1 MEKPLI
7 TYQYKNDIFVSLEE
21 KTVPFHIAAF
31 ASHNA
36 YEIYILLEGE
46 RRVYIGDKIYD
57 TSAGSAVLIGAGV
70 PHRSEGNTPYRGIC
84 LQFTERQLDRLYTP
98 GFKKRL
104 LACFAREAVFLE
116 KNTLAELQLLLYHML
131 AEPEYKSFYLPAALA
146 LFLSELEKEESGGG
160 KTESGKSITS
170 ISLQSVEE
178 YLQDNMREIK
188 GLEEIATHFCI
199 TKGYL
204 CTLFKKQT
212 GMTVIGY
219 LNNLRIQEAC
229 RLLTDTEASIEQ
241 ICILCGFRSEVY
253 FYRLFK
259 KMMRETPS
267 GYRTL
272 IRRSH

>member
-1 MEKPLI
+1 MERPPI

-31 ASHNA
+31 TSHNA

-46 RRVYIGDKIYD
+46 RRVYIGDRIYD
-57 TSAGSAVLIGAGV
+57 TGAGSAVLIGAGV

-98 GFKKRL
+98 GFKEQL

-116 KNTLAELQLLLYHML
+116 KNTLAELQLVLYHML
-131 AEPEYKSFYLPAALA
+131 AEPEHKNFYLPAALA
-146 LFLSELEKEESGGG
+146 IFLREMERGENDGTAENHK
-160 KTESGKSITS
+160 KVTS
-170 ISLQSVEE
+170 VSLQSVED
-178 YLQDNMREIK
+178 YLQENMREIR
-188 GLEEIATHFCI
+188 GLDEIAAHFCI

-229 RLLTDTEASIEQ
+229 RLLTDTEASVEQ
-241 ICILCGFRSEVY
+241 ICALCGFRSEVY